1 MKLILTTVEFSR
13 YRHSKQI
20 YDHHFKLFG
29 PSLDDF
35 KIKEMLKQQ
44 GAEEKLLNIPGFD
57 VPEEREEPISTAQK
71 IIEDTD
77 RRKNEEEELIIIMGT
92 EFYKKIC
99 YKMNFNMQRTLMDQL
114 EFEDV
119 IIKDDS
125 VMMQLRQDC

>member
-1 MKLILTTVEFSR
+1 
-13 YRHSKQI
+13 
-20 YDHHFKLFG
+20 
-29 PSLDDF
+29 
-35 KIKEMLKQQ
+35 
-44 GAEEKLLNIPGFD
+44 
-57 VPEEREEPISTAQK
+57 
-71 IIEDTD
+71 
-77 RRKNEEEELIIIMGT
+77 MGT